1 MKHGAL
7 QIWKHFAVK
16 LLAPWWHR
24 LYPDGQFHV
33 KPGSL
38 PNVTAHLL
46 LLHMAYP
53 RVKARMEETAQI
65 DDLQLRFQRY
75 LSDLKFLFEF
85 AIPTVHMFTLLT
97 FSSQ

>member
-1 MKHGAL
+1 
-7 QIWKHFAVK
+7 
-16 LLAPWWHR
+16 
-24 LYPDGQFHV
+24 
-33 KPGSL
+33 
-38 PNVTAHLL
+38 
-46 LLHMAYP
+46 MAYP

-85 AIPTVHMFTLLT
+85 AIPTVHMFTLVT